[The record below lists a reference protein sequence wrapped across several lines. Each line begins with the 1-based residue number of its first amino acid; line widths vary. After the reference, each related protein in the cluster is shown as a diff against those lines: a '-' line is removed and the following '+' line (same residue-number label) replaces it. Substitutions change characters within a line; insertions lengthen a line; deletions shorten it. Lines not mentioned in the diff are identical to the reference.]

1 MSGTTSARRLPFF
14 YGWVIVGATFTMLM
28 TASGLGFY
36 ALTLYLRRLTD
47 ERGFSV
53 SSVSGATAL
62 FFVVSGLTGVV
73 VGRLINRGDPRP
85 VVATGAVL
93 AALAIAALGR
103 VDQLWQVYAAYA
115 MFGAGFSACALV
127 MSSTLVSRWFHRRRS
142 VALSI
147 SSTGLSVG
155 GVVLT
160 PAAAALIDRIGFS
173 DAMLWLALAFVVGV
187 IPITSLLLKAD
198 PADIGLRPDG
208 DPVPADEV
216 VRPALAGVPF
226 GEAVHRRQF
235 RFITAAWMLGLLAQ
249 VGGIAHLYSL
259 VGGRIDNATGAT
271 AVSVLAGCSMTGRL
285 VGGWLLNRVP
295 LRAASLAWLVLQ
307 AAGLASLGLF
317 DGRAALLMAS
327 AIFGLSV
334 GNVLLLQPIVLAEV
348 FGVRDY
354 PRILA
359 RCQMV
364 STIGVASGPLAL
376 GLLRDATDGY
386 TAAYLVATA
395 VSLAASA
402 VLVVGG
408 PLTAFDPDETPDPA
422 EPDGDVHMAVAAPE
436 PGR

>member
-1 MSGTTSARRLPFF
+1 VSRRPTATRLPFF
-14 YGWVIVGATFTMLM
+14 YGWMVVGATFTMLM

-85 VVATGAVL
+85 VVASGAVL

-103 VDQLWQVYAAYA
+103 VEELWQVYAAYA
-115 MFGAGFSACALV
+115 VFGAGFSACALV
-127 MSSTLVSRWFHRRRS
+127 PSSTLVSRWFHRRRS

-147 SSTGLSVG
+147 SSTGLSFG
-155 GVVLT
+155 GIVLT

-173 DAMLWLALAFVVGV
+173 DATLWLALVFLVGV
-187 IPITSLLLKAD
+187 IPITALLLKAD
-198 PADIGLRPDG
+198 PADLGLRPDG
-208 DPVPADEV
+208 DPVPPDEV

-226 GEAVHRRQF
+226 DEAVHGRLF
-235 RFITAAWMLGLLAQ
+235 RFITAAWTLGLLAQ

-259 VGGRIDNATGAT
+259 VGGRIDNATAAT
-271 AVSVLAGCSMTGRL
+271 AVSVLAACSMGGRL
-285 VGGWLLNRVP
+285 LGGWLLNRVP

-307 AAGLASLGLF
+307 AVGLVSLGLF
-317 DGRAALLMAS
+317 EGRIVLLLAS
-327 AIFGLSV
+327 AVFGLSV

-359 RCQMV
+359 RSQLV
-364 STIGVASGPLAL
+364 STVGVASGPLAI
-376 GLLRDATDGY
+376 GVLRDATGGY
-386 TAAYLVATA
+386 AAAYLAATI

-408 PLTAFDPDETPDPA
+408 PLREFEPDPA
-422 EPDGDVHMAVAAPE
+422 VPDLPAVGGATALGSGG
-436 PGR
+436 GRR